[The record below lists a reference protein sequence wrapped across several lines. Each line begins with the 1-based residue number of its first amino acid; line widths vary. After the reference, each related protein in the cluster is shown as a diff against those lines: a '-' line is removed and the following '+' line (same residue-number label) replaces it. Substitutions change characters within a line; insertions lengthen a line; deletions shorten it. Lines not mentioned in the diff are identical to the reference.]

1 MARVGNRLS
10 DISAQL
16 LLFPDRPTHPT
27 LTVFSEV
34 SKLASTISD
43 HVKADG
49 DTNVFRHDVHAA
61 ILECRKQLA
70 DYKPTFDW
78 KTPGWKA
85 PSVVLSSDD
94 DDMPDPTP
102 TPLPQRFANAI
113 TPTTSRKRNAEVT
126 PSSHR
131 RVKQEPSAPAV
142 QKPRY
147 TLDALRAEYDC
158 GNTSGVPGSIN
169 SKVTDRLILQALS
182 NWDVFVE
189 RMLKD
194 IASKILAQIQE
205 SIAQDLAGRRATRF
219 HARTTESLTGLVNN
233 IMRAQT
239 DHIKYLLLCEQER
252 PVTCSKWT
260 AVRAGRL
267 REVESARRLQRTKE
281 YFDTHEAGKPK
292 PTPNDKRAEK
302 ARDHA
307 WTQVHLGDDEWA
319 IELEC
324 AATITTYYDTAS
336 MCFIDTVA
344 KSIERGVMRPL
355 REDVSRTL
363 LEELH
368 ADDAQECA
376 LLLAEDPQREAERA
390 KLTAEKERLE
400 KALAELNSLHA

>member
-27 LTVFSEV
+27 LTVFSEI
-34 SKLASTISD
+34 SKLASTITN
-43 HVKADG
+43 HVKADA
-49 DTNVFRHDVHAA
+49 DINVFRREVKGL
-61 ILECRKQLA
+61 ILECKKQLA
-70 DYKPTFDW
+70 NFKPTFDW

-85 PSVVLSSDD
+85 PALVVSSDD
-94 DDMPDPTP
+94 ENLPDATP
-102 TPLPQRFANAI
+102 TPLPQRFADTI
-113 TPTTSRKRNAEVT
+113 TPTTSRKRNAEAT

-142 QKPRY
+142 QKTRY

-169 SKVTDRLILQALS
+169 HKVTDRLILQALS
-182 NWDVFVE
+182 QWDVFVE

-194 IASKILAQIQE
+194 ITSKILAQIQE

-219 HARTTESLTGLVNN
+219 YARTTETLTGLVNN

-239 DHIKYLLLCEQER
+239 DHVKYLLICEQER
-252 PVTCSKWT
+252 PVTYSKW
-260 AVRAGRL
+260 ASFKVHRQ
-267 REVESARRLQRTKE
+267 REFEGARLQQRTNE
-281 YFDTHEAGKPK
+281 YFDAHDEGKSK
-292 PTPNDKRAEK
+292 STPNDKRAEK
-302 ARDHA
+302 ARDIT
-307 WTQVHLGDDEWA
+307 WTRANLGVDEWS
-319 IELEC
+319 IEVDC
-324 AATITTYYDTAS
+324 AATLITYYDMAS

-344 KSIERGVMRPL
+344 KSVERGVMRPL